1 MITTYRWYPTVQ
13 KLDRYI
19 FKQLSLIFVFFL
31 FVFTLI
37 FWINR
42 AIGLFDRLIT
52 DGHSSSTLF
61 QFALLSLPS
70 ITTIVFPLACFA
82 AVIFVTNRLKID
94 SEFTVLQSAG
104 LSPWRLNKPYFIF
117 GILCMLILGV
127 FTTFVVPNT
136 AKILHEKQL
145 ELDSSV
151 SARLLKGGKFI
162 HPFKGVTFYIKE
174 IESDGTLLNVFLH
187 DRRNEDEFLTYTAT
201 RAFLAKDENRTV
213 LYMENGLIQTIGTS
227 IKELSTTEFK
237 SVAIDLSD
245 AIKKGGN
252 NTTYLSHVST
262 WLLIKNRQEVA
273 TSTRAS
279 AGSILL
285 ELHNRFHRPMFC
297 FVAAILGFSSL
308 LIGNYNRF
316 GFGKQIALAVS
327 IIVLIK
333 ITESYTTKLSLQNF
347 LLWPLIYVPSLI
359 GIISSVIFL
368 KISAS
373 KYRLKYRAT
382 L

>member
-117 GILCMLILGV
+117 GILCMLILGI

-187 DRRNEDEFLTYTAT
+187 DRRNRDEFLTYTAT

-333 ITESYTTKLSLQNF
+333 ITESYTTKLSLHNF

>member
-187 DRRNEDEFLTYTAT
+187 DRRNKDEFLTYTAT

-333 ITESYTTKLSLQNF
+333 ITESYTTKLSLHNF

-373 KYRLKYRAT
+373 KYSLKYRAT

>member
-273 TSTRAS
+273 TATRAS
-279 AGSILL
+279 ASSILL
-285 ELHNRFHRPMFC
+285 ELHNRLHRPMFC

-308 LIGNYNRF
+308 LIGDYNRF
-316 GFGKQIALAVS
+316 GFGKQFALAVS

-333 ITESYTTKLSLQNF
+333 ITESYTTKLSLHNF

-373 KYRLKYRAT
+373 KYRLKYRVT

>member
-174 IESDGTLLNVFLH
+174 MESDGTLLNVFLH

-273 TSTRAS
+273 TATRAS

-285 ELHNRFHRPMFC
+285 ELHNRLHRPMFC

-316 GFGKQIALAVS
+316 GFGKQFALAVS

-333 ITESYTTKLSLQNF
+333 ITESYTTKLSLHNF

-373 KYRLKYRAT
+373 KYRLKYRVT